1 MNLEEIG
8 RRLSQKGLKVT
19 PQRMAVLDAILSLN
33 NHPTADNIL
42 EYIRKNHPHIA
53 VATIY
58 KVLDVLYE
66 KKLIQRVKT
75 EKDIMR
81 YDGELE
87 SHHHIYYSDSDR
99 IEDYKDD
106 GLNQMLK
113 QYFEDHS
120 LSGFLIEDIRLQLI
134 GRYQKPHN
142 K

>member
-1 MNLEEIG
+1 MNLNDIG
-8 RRLSQKGLKVT
+8 LRLSQKGLKVT
-19 PQRMAVLDAILSLN
+19 PQRMAVLDAILSLK

-42 EYIRKNHPHIA
+42 EYIRKNHPNIA

-81 YDGELE
+81 YDAELE
-87 SHHHIYYSDSDR
+87 SHHHIYCSDSDS
-99 IEDYKDD
+99 IEDYKDE

-113 QYFEDHS
+113 QYFEDNS
-120 LSGFLIEDIRLQLI
+120 LTGFQIEDIRLQLI
-134 GRYQKPHN
+134 GRYLKPQK